1 MRIKPLRF
9 IAALILAAI
18 GVGSGFAQQ
27 GQSYLQR
34 WIFASDFGQYSI
46 RSQTSGTYSWNPGSI
61 CQIGA
66 VGTAPQFF
74 AFATTE
80 PVEIVDLTNP
90 ALNEIATP
98 SAVTNTNSSCGFTA
112 SLANTHYGFF
122 VTSGT
127 GGLQEAVNAVSS
139 TAPYTTIIWIDR
151 NWYALANALPSPTTP
166 ASILAALTGNANA
179 LIVDNTTSPFTYY
192 AWNGT
197 KYSAN
202 LAPTAFPNKG
212 VTSYTNI
219 SAPTAVSTSAT
230 TYGILTTATTG
241 GTIPA
246 SSTYRLGITY
256 VDASGGETTLS
267 TDSASTATIATG
279 SGTATNT
286 ITVTSPAAAT
296 GAVGYRIYMTA
307 ASGSSLAEILY
318 TPTCS
323 STSVIANQ
331 SVFPAATVCPIGA
344 SATIT
349 AVVTGTSVVPQ
360 VNTAFPRT
368 AQTSLSFAPFPA
380 TAIAANTNVIPLGT
394 INLPAGYL
402 NSLGRSFTI
411 CGDEYSVTGTE
422 GVITLTGT
430 ITTAGVVGTNSTLY
444 TAAQGSSGST
454 TLPIATHF
462 CVTYTTAAVST
473 SATSTAGALEVH
485 GWQLTSVTG
494 TVAGTAYKDIRT
506 TTVGSLNL
514 WVAQQLAFNVTGDG
528 TVVSA
533 TTQLRQLEV
542 TPYN

>member
-1 MRIKPLRF
+1 MRIKSCINV
-9 IAALILAAI
+9 IAALVLAA
-18 GVGSGFAQQ
+18 VCAASGLAQSGQ
-27 GQSYLQR
+27 GYFQR
-34 WIFASDFGQYSI
+34 WLFASDFGQFSI
-46 RSQTSGTYSWNPGSI
+46 HSQTSGQYSWFPGSI
-61 CQIGA
+61 CTVPGGNSSPA
-66 VGTAPQFF
+66 FF
-74 AFATTE
+74 AFATTQ
-80 PVEIVDLTNP
+80 PVEIIDQWNP

-98 SAVTNTNSSCGFTA
+98 STVTNTNSSCGFTA
-112 SLANTHYGFF
+112 TLANTHYGFS

-127 GGLQEAVNAVSS
+127 GGLQEAVNQISS
-139 TAPYTTIIWIDR
+139 TAPYKTIVWIDR
-151 NWYALANALPSPTTP
+151 NWYALANALPGTTP
-166 ASILAALTGNANA
+166 SAVIAAITANSNV
-179 LIVDNTTSPFTYY
+179 IVVDNTTEPFTFYT
-192 AWNGT
+192 WNGT
-197 KYSAN
+197 KLTSS
-202 LAPTAFPNKG
+202 LAPVSFPNLG
-212 VTSYTNI
+212 VSSYTNI
-219 SAPTAVSTSAT
+219 SAPTALSTSAS
-230 TYGILTTATTG
+230 TYGIITTATTG

-296 GAVGYRIYMTA
+296 GAVGWRLYMTA
-307 ASGSSLAEILY
+307 ASGSTLTEILY
-318 TPTCS
+318 SPTCS
-323 STSVIANQ
+323 TTSVIANQ
-331 SVFPAATVCPIGA
+331 AVFPSTTVCPIGA

-349 AVVTGTSVVPQ
+349 AVVTGTSKVPQ
-360 VNTAFPRT
+360 VNSAFPRT
-368 AQTSLSFAPFPA
+368 SQASLSFPPFPA
-380 TAIAANTNVIPLGT
+380 TAIAANTNVVPLGT
-394 INLPAGYL
+394 INLPAGFM

-444 TAAQGSSGST
+444 TAAQGSSTST

-485 GWQLTSVTG
+485 GWQITSVAG
-494 TVAGTAYKDIRT
+494 TVAGTAYKDILT

-514 WVAQQLAFNVTGDG
+514 WVPRQLAFNVVGDG

-533 TTQLRQLEV
+533 TTQLRQLEI
-542 TPYN
+542 TPDN